1 MINVENVK
9 KAVELQKDMNNDMD
23 LFGSTSY
30 EKIKQLDRLIDNFNS
45 AEDDLFIELMNIEI
59 KK

>member
-1 MINVENVK
+1 MTNVENVK
-9 KAVELQKDMNNDMD
+9 KAVELQKDMNNDID

>member
-9 KAVELQKDMNNDMD
+9 KAVELQKDMNNDID

-30 EKIKQLDRLIDNFNS
+30 EKIKRLDRLIDNFNS

>member
-9 KAVELQKDMNNDMD
+9 KAVELQKDMNNDID

>member
-9 KAVELQKDMNNDMD
+9 KAVELQKDMNNDID

-30 EKIKQLDRLIDNFNS
+30 EKIKRLDRLIDNFNS
-45 AEDDLFIELMNIEI
+45 AEDDLFIELMT
-59 KK
+59 K